1 MTLTTCALVA
11 ALAVNLNGPWQF
23 TFKEGKPLE
32 ETSLA
37 SFAADDVM
45 AVPGCWD
52 VLPRYYLKRGT
63 GLYRRTFT
71 LDAPMRDAVL
81 TVDGMGVR
89 AAFALDGADLGRHDY
104 PYARLEIPVGPLA
117 AGTHEIAAAV
127 DNILEWPRVKLAR
140 PYYDFYF
147 YGGFYHGVR
156 LVERAPKVFVRTR
169 DWRTGTVE
177 VAVEGGAPAG
187 AVTVDGKTVAAA
199 WKDGRA
205 TVRVPG
211 FRTWSPEAPNLHTLS
226 VTCAGAASQPAA
238 VRFGIRQVEA
248 RGGKMYLNGKE
259 LFLKGFNRHESSVLE
274 GSATGETT
282 MLRDLQNLKAV
293 GGNFIRGA
301 HYQQC
306 ERFLD
311 LCDEMGVLVWEE
323 SLGWGNGHA
332 SFGKNFPP
340 NELGDAG
347 FCEMQVRQTREMVRA
362 SFNHPSVI
370 VYGFLN
376 ECASQTEAGKALV
389 DRLAATI
396 RAEDSGRLVS
406 FACNMVDSDISSASV
421 DLVAFNA
428 YPGTIPAT
436 PGTPAQLKE
445 KVERRFT
452 SAIARFRK
460 LYPDKPIM
468 VSESGCGG
476 LYGMHDPNA
485 SINTEEYQEEYLRDI
500 LECLWANSDCSGF
513 AIWQMND
520 GRTRERFCDRSCS
533 AMFGGSIA
541 GCYDQFRRPKRSVE
555 TISQFF
561 RRAWTKR
568 GEQEADR

>member
-1 MTLTTCALVA
+1 MTMTTFALVA

-23 TFKEGKPLE
+23 RFEEGKPLE

-89 AAFALDGADLGRHDY
+89 AAFALNGVDLGVHAY

-177 VAVEGGAPAG
+177 VAVEGGAPRG
-187 AVTVDGKTVAAA
+187 AVTVDGRPVAAD

-205 TVRVPG
+205 TLRVPD
-211 FRTWSPEAPNLHTLS
+211 FRPWSPDAPNLHTLA
-226 VTCAGAASQPAA
+226 VRCAGDGAQPAA

-248 RGGKMYLNGKE
+248 RGGKMYLNGQE

-323 SLGWGNGHA
+323 SLGWGNGHV
-332 SFGKNFPP
+332 SFGKDFPP
-340 NELGDAG
+340 CETEDPG

-376 ECASQTEAGKALV
+376 ECASQTAAGKALV
-389 DRLAATI
+389 DRLIATV
-396 RAEDSGRLVS
+396 RAEDSGRLVT
-406 FACNMVDSDISSASV
+406 FACNMIDNDISCAGV

-428 YPGTIPAT
+428 YPGTIPAK
-436 PGTPAQLKE
+436 PGTPAQLKA
-445 KVERRFT
+445 KVEKRFT
-452 SAIARFRK
+452 SAIARFRR

-500 LECLWANSDCSGF
+500 LECLWANPDCSGF
-513 AIWQMND
+513 SIWQMND
-520 GRTRERFCDRSCS
+520 GRTRERYCDKNCS

-541 GCYDQFRRPKRSVE
+541 GCFDQLRRPKRSVE
-555 TISQFF
+555 TVKAFF
-561 RRAWTKR
+561 KAK
-568 GEQEADR
+568 

>member
-1 MTLTTCALVA
+1 MTLAMIAT
-11 ALAVNLNGPWQF
+11 LAVSLNGPWQF
-23 TFKEGKPLE
+23 RFEEGKALE
-32 ETSLA
+32 ETPWKT
-37 SFAADDVM
+37 FAADDVM

-63 GLYRRTFT
+63 GLYRRSFT
-71 LDAPMRDAVL
+71 LDEPMKDAALV
-81 TVDGMGVR
+81 VDGMGVR
-89 AAFALDGADLGRHDY
+89 ATFALDGADLGRHDY

-117 AGTHEIAAAV
+117 AGAHEIAAAV
-127 DNILEWPRVKLAR
+127 DNVLEWPRVRLAR

-177 VAVEGGAPAG
+177 VAVEGGAPRG
-187 AVTVDGKTVAAA
+187 AVTVDGKAVAAD

-205 TVRVPG
+205 TLRVPG
-211 FRTWSPEAPNLHTLS
+211 CRPWSPEAPNLHTLS
-226 VTCAGAASQPAA
+226 VRCAGDGTQPAA
-238 VRFGIRQVEA
+238 VRFGVRQVEA
-248 RGGKMYLNGKE
+248 KGGKMYLNGKE

-306 ERFLD
+306 ARFLD

-323 SLGWGNGHA
+323 SLGWGNGA
-332 SFGKNFPP
+332 ETGKSPFPP
-340 NELGDAG
+340 DESEDAG

-370 VYGFLN
+370 VCGFLN
-376 ECASQTEAGKALV
+376 ECASGRKSVKRLV
-389 DRLAATI
+389 DRLVATVK
-396 RAEDSGRLVS
+396 AEDSGRLVT
-406 FACNMVDSDISSASV
+406 FACNNIDTDISCANV
-421 DLVAFNA
+421 DLVSLNA

-436 PGTPAQLKE
+436 PGTPAQLKA
-445 KVERRFT
+445 KVDARFT
-452 SAIARFRK
+452 SAIARFRR

-500 LECLWANSDCSGF
+500 LECLWANPDCSGF

-520 GRTRERFCDRSCS
+520 GRTRERDCDKSCS

-541 GCYDQFRRPKRSVE
+541 GCFDQLRRPKKSVE
-555 TISQFF
+555 TVKSFF
-561 RRAWTKR
+561 RTK
-568 GEQEADR
+568 